1 MKRTDFAS
9 RIGRTPSCL
18 RLVSALIAL
27 LILHGGAVAAQG
39 QSEPSRLTAGAKP
52 APARASVESAES
64 DDAYF
69 KQLYRRFYETYR
81 LGPEDQ
87 IAIRVFGQ
95 PDYTLE
101 QVTVSPVGRIYH
113 PLAGEIDVVGLT
125 VPKLVEKL
133 RVELT
138 QYIIDPK
145 VSVSLLVANS
155 AKIGVVG
162 DVNNPGIVV
171 MSKPMTIL
179 EALSASGGVSDT
191 GSKSGITVVRQ
202 LGDGRTATMKV
213 NYKRILEGKAGPEE
227 NITLQ
232 AGDTVVVH
240 GNLRKKIS
248 NVTSLIG
255 FGSFRDFLLRRY

>member
-1 MKRTDFAS
+1 MKRTDFVS
-9 RIGRTPSCL
+9 RVSRTRLCL
-18 RLVSALIAL
+18 RLVTALFAL
-27 LILHGGAVAAQG
+27 LILHGGPIAAQG
-39 QSEPSRLTAGAKP
+39 QSEPSRLTAGAK
-52 APARASVESAES
+52 AEPARASAES
-64 DDAYF
+64 PEGDDLYF

-101 QVTVSPVGRIYH
+101 QITVSPVGRIYH

-125 VPKLVEKL
+125 VPKLIEKL
-133 RVELT
+133 TVEFA

-145 VSVSLLVANS
+145 VSVSLLAANS
-155 AKIGVVG
+155 AKVGVIG

-179 EALSASGGVSDT
+179 EVLSASGGVSDS
-191 GSKSGITVVRQ
+191 GSKSGVTVVRQ

-227 NITLQ
+227 NMTLQ

-240 GNLRKKIS
+240 GNMRKKIT
-248 NVTSLIG
+248 NITSLIG
-255 FGSFRDFLLRRY
+255 FGSFRDFLLRR